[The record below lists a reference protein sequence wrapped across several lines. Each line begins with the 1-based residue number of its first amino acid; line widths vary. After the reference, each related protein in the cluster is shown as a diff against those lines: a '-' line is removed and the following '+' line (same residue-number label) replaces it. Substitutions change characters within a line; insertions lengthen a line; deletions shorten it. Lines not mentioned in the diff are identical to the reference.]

1 MYDRIVV
8 ANPKAECRLEPID
21 IAYLDDLAK
30 IGGYGKGRA
39 GVIKRFIQN
48 GIVEALEKGVIEKRS
63 IEQFGGK
70 VEDEEDA

>member
-30 IGGYGKGRA
+30 ISGYGKGRA

-70 VEDEEDA
+70 IEDEEDA

>member
-1 MYDRIVV
+1 M

-48 GIVEALEKGVIEKRS
+48 GIVEALEKGVIDKRS
-63 IEQFGGK
+63 IETFGGR
-70 VEDEEDA
+70 VEDEDED

>member
-1 MYDRIVV
+1 M

-21 IAYLDDLAK
+21 IAYLNDLAR

-48 GIVEALEKGVIEKRS
+48 GIVEAIEKGVIAKRS
-63 IEQFGGK
+63 IEDFGAS
-70 VEDEEDA
+70 VDDEPSDDA

>member
-1 MYDRIVV
+1 V

-21 IAYLDDLAK
+21 IAYLDELAK

-48 GIVEALEKGVIEKRS
+48 GIVEAIEKGVIAKKSVET
-63 IEQFGGK
+63 FGGSVD
-70 VEDEEDA
+70 VEDD